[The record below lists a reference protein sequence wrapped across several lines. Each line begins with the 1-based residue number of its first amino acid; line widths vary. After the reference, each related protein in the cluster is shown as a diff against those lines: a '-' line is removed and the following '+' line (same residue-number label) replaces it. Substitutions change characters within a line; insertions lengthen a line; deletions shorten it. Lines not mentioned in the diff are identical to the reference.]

1 MKKRIDKMVV
11 KGPVMCRNPK
21 CKYHTLICPSDWEYA
36 LVNHYK
42 KGKVTITRE
51 IDLVKIKKDDFQTDR
66 YCAECASII
75 LGKVVNR
82 YSKIQ

>member
-1 MKKRIDKMVV
+1 MKKKINKTVDKECT
-11 KGPVMCRNPK
+11 MCCNPK
-21 CKYHTLICPSDWEYA
+21 CKYHTLICPSDWVYA

-51 IDLVKIKKDDFQTDR
+51 IDLVKIKKDDFQTER

-75 LGKVVNR
+75 LGRVVNR